1 MEGVPAI
8 LHANVEKLIGIKVSY
23 ARASCYLLDR
33 ITYRQRQQRDILV
46 PMVDK
51 MNDLDGRLA
60 RTSMIERLV
69 LRDAARSKYVC
80 LEEGHTRIAF
90 LGVDQIRDF
99 EIQGQVRLIVL
110 RVTSISY
117 HRQDVS
123 TFD

>member
-1 MEGVPAI
+1 
-8 LHANVEKLIGIKVSY
+8 
-23 ARASCYLLDR
+23 
-33 ITYRQRQQRDILV
+33 
-46 PMVDK
+46 
-51 MNDLDGRLA
+51 
-60 RTSMIERLV
+60 MIERLV